1 MSREALFRGHVPI
14 LSGFRNETFEFLL
27 KFGKSSYR
35 RKPVSSYFKMFW
47 TPAPVPDPDP
57 GFAGVTTKVDFQRS
71 RNMSPTPP
79 AKDEGNAADGC
90 FSTAC

>member
-1 MSREALFRGHVPI
+1 MLYHSYY
-14 LSGFRNETFEFLL
+14 ETFIEFLL

-47 TPAPVPDPDP
+47 TPAPVPNSDP

-71 RNMSPTPP
+71 HYMKKVGRKANLSPY
-79 AKDEGNAADGC
+79 
-90 FSTAC
+90 